1 MQRNGGC
8 QWDENTGE
16 VTGAAEFAY
25 DGEGF
30 LAFDIKTLTYFAL
43 KPEAIIVQHIWNSNI
58 NVNKLTEEILK
69 IRCPEQLKLF
79 LSYGK
84 SSLQRKGKSELMK
97 YCFIICWGSVWGCI
111 NDLYLHGAQ

>member
-1 MQRNGGC
+1 M
-8 QWDENTGE
+8 
-16 VTGAAEFAY
+16 TGAAEFAY

-43 KPEAIIVQHIWNSNI
+43 KPEAIIVQHIWNTNI
-58 NVNKLTEEILK
+58 NVNKLTEDILK
-69 IRCPEQLKLF
+69 RLCPDQLKLF